1 MELDLVPLL
10 KVQREL
16 YAMPRSGERF
26 QAYLRTMV
34 DADTGDLALPLVTM
48 NPMGKDHIPVL
59 LDTLL
64 AIDAEAIARNVIA
77 TTTLAVS
84 DVDGR
89 FAVGLVV
96 ADDAHGGWTD
106 RYCSE
111 YSHRF
116 EGRAMYKRGWIVGQ
130 IWTGDPPSVD
140 TVREET
146 ATAIHRLA
154 HILRRGTATTLGE
167 MIDQEGTAMAAAG
180 CSGPTLD
187 AEHIAYTRDVLAPSL
202 DATDRATVIACLF
215 GDEAA
220 HRLGYRAHG
229 LSPRA
234 GLALAL
240 HDGRTR
246 LDEAHRR
253 DPA

>member
-1 MELDLVPLL
+1 
-10 KVQREL
+10 
-16 YAMPRSGERF
+16 
-26 QAYLRTMV
+26 
-34 DADTGDLALPLVTM
+34 
-48 NPMGKDHIPVL
+48 
-59 LDTLL
+59 
-64 AIDAEAIARNVIA
+64 
-77 TTTLAVS
+77 
-84 DVDGR
+84 
-89 FAVGLVV
+89 
-96 ADDAHGGWTD
+96 
-106 RYCSE
+106 
-111 YSHRF
+111 
-116 EGRAMYKRGWIVGQ
+116 MYKRGWIVGQ

-187 AEHIAYTRDVLAPSL
+187 AEDIAYTRDVLAPSL

-220 HRLGYRAHG
+220 HRLGYQAHG

-240 HDGRTR
+240 HDGRAR

>member
-10 KVQREL
+10 EVQREL
-16 YAMPRSGERF
+16 YAIPRSVERF

-48 NPMGKDHIPVL
+48 NPMGKDHVPTL
-59 LDTLL
+59 LDSLL
-64 AIDAEAIARNVIA
+64 DFDAEAIVRDVIA
-77 TTTLAVS
+77 ATTRTVS

-106 RYCSE
+106 RYSSE

-116 EGRAMYKRGWIVGQ
+116 EGRAIYKRGWIVGQ
-130 IWTGDPPSVD
+130 ICTGDPPSADSVW
-140 TVREET
+140 EET
-146 ATAIHRLA
+146 PTAIHRLA

-180 CSGPTLD
+180 CSGPMLD
-187 AEHIAYTRDVLAPSL
+187 AEDIAFTRDVLAPSL
-202 DATDRATVIACLF
+202 DATDRATVVACVF
-215 GDEAA
+215 GDDAA
-220 HRLGYRAHG
+220 HRLGYRVHG

-234 GLALAL
+234 GLTLAL
-240 HDGRTR
+240 HDGRAR
-246 LDEAHRR
+246 LNGANRKGS
-253 DPA
+253 A